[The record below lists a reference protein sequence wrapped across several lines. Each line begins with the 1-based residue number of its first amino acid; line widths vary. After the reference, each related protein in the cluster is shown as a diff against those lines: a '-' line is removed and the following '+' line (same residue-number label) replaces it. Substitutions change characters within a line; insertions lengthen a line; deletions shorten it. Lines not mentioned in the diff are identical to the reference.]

1 MRSGV
6 VAGPG
11 GVASPGGGAS
21 SGGAGIVRAVA
32 GVRRL
37 VVRRF
42 ALAVAAWC
50 AGAMLALL
58 ALAPILAGSRGWGA
72 GSPVPLA
79 MAGAA
84 LVVMLACIAWWRRL
98 ARRWGAD
105 HRVTRAMDAVAGL
118 NEGQTL
124 GSLELSRSMP
134 PGTSPALRKLALR
147 LTGERL
153 GGDPGTLSGALG
165 DRASAS
171 LRRGLTAVAVGAPL
185 VLLVALLAP
194 GRALSAWTGLLNP
207 FAVLAA
213 PVLPPVSVEP
223 GTTEVARGAVVEVVV
238 RAPLRDSAM
247 LRWEATGQVAG
258 AQSVPLTAGEGRAS
272 LPPATAETRYWAETA
287 DGARS
292 PLYVL
297 SPVDPLFVASF
308 VLEATYPPH
317 TGIAAAEYRD
327 EAPPLAV
334 PAGTVLSIRGRGSRA
349 IGSGAL
355 VGAEGRRVLEFRVED
370 DRFEG
375 RWAPDRSGAYAWQFE
390 DVAGGA
396 AATAPPP
403 LLIEVAADLPPRV
416 EIAYPGPDTLAPV
429 DLRQPLVV
437 RAEDDYGVRRVEI
450 VARRITAFG
459 EAGDP
464 VARGVELGSV
474 EGAVVRPVL
483 DMTAWGLS
491 PGDTIRYFARAV
503 DNHPSSQVAR
513 TAEHVLRMPGT
524 AELERAAHA
533 ELEGAA
539 DRVEALSAE
548 AGSGEDAGRA
558 GEDVASPRAEDPGF
572 RGREEAARAMERQN
586 RVVESVDSLRR
597 ELARLREALRDA
609 GLADLELRDRI
620 EGLEA
625 LLEEA
630 AAGEDADD
638 LAAQADAL
646 AEMDPRALREAM
658 ERMAEE
664 QERLRRRLEESV
676 AQFRQA
682 ALDQDFQAT
691 GREAEDLAEEQALLA
706 EAMRA
711 EAARAEAE
719 PGGEGDPS
727 LRAEQQAELEA
738 EAARLQE
745 RLETLQRRLA
755 EAGEQNAGAGVQEAR
770 HQLSQARQQMA
781 QAAAQAAQGQS
792 GAGADQA
799 QQAAGDMSQVAQ
811 RLDDARMQMQQ
822 QMMQAL
828 RDAVGRTAVG
838 ALALA
843 RRQSELLDEIAHAP
857 ASELAALRGDEAA
870 IAQGIRNLVES
881 YAAETEMAAPGAR
894 DLLTAAGQAMEHV
907 DGAIRAMESRR
918 GRGRSPAASAEAATR
933 SLNEVARLAI
943 ASGQQ
948 GQAQGSASASASEQ
962 MMQQLQQLAQA
973 QGEIMQD
980 AASLSPMQLA
990 QETLSRQ
997 MEEMAGRQQ
1006 EVAHELG
1013 DVAEDGQ
1020 GEEADPLG
1028 DLSALADEARRL
1040 AEAMAEGRLDPEV
1053 LRRQERLFHRLL
1065 DAGRTLERDEESEDR
1080 ESETPGAF
1088 VRAPAGPLDRADV
1101 DALRYRLPGGDVLRA
1116 LPPAQR
1122 AMVVRYFQRL
1132 NGGDPPAGSRR

>member
-1 MRSGV
+1 MSSGV
-6 VAGPG
+6 VAG
-11 GVASPGGGAS
+11 PGGGAS

-79 MAGAA
+79 MAGVAF
-84 LVVMLACIAWWRRL
+84 VVVLACLGWWRRL

-134 PGTSPALRKLALR
+134 PGTSPALRNLALR

-153 GGDPGTLSGALG
+153 SGDASTLAGALG
-165 DRASAS
+165 DRASTS
-171 LRRGLTAVAVGAPL
+171 LRRGLAAIAVAAPL
-185 VLLVALLAP
+185 VLLAALLAP

-213 PVLPPVSVEP
+213 PVLPPVSVQP
-223 GTTEVARGAVVEVVV
+223 GTAEVARGAVVEVVV
-238 RAPLRDSAM
+238 RAPLRDSAL

-258 AQSVPLTAGEGRAS
+258 ARGVQLTAGEGRAS
-272 LPPATAETRYWAETA
+272 LPPATAETRYWAEA
-287 DGARS
+287 PDGARS

-327 EAPPLAV
+327 EAPPLAL
-334 PAGTVLSIRGRGSRA
+334 PAGTVLSVRGRGSRA

-355 VGAEGRRVLEFRVED
+355 VDAEGQSVLEFRVED

-375 RWAPDRSGAYAWQFE
+375 RWAPERSGTYAWQFE
-390 DVAGGA
+390 DAAGGA

-403 LLIEVAADLPPRV
+403 LLIEVAADRAPRV

-429 DLRQPLVV
+429 NLRQPLVV
-437 RAEDDYGVRRVEI
+437 RVEDDYGVRRVEI

-474 EGAVVRPVL
+474 PGAVVRPVL

-503 DNHPSSQVAR
+503 DNHPSSQVAQ
-513 TAEHVLRMPGT
+513 TAEHILRMPGT
-524 AELERAAHA
+524 AEMERAAHA
-533 ELEGAA
+533 ELEDAA

-548 AGSGEDAGRA
+548 AGRGEDTGRA
-558 GEDVASPRAEDPGF
+558 GEDAAGSRAEDPGF
-572 RGREEAARAMERQN
+572 RDREETTRAMERQG

-609 GLADLELRDRI
+609 GLADPELRDRI
-620 EGLEA
+620 EGLET

-630 AAGEDADD
+630 AVGEDADD

-646 AEMDPRALREAM
+646 EEMDPRALREAM

-691 GREAEDLAEEQALLA
+691 GREAEDLAQEQALLA
-706 EAMRA
+706 EAMAA

-719 PGGEGDPS
+719 PGGEGEGAPE

-745 RLETLQRRLA
+745 RLETLQQRLA
-755 EAGEQNAGAGVQEAR
+755 EAGEQDAGAGVQEAR

-792 GAGADQA
+792 GAGAEQA
-799 QQAAGDMSQVAQ
+799 QQAAGDMSQVSE

-828 RDAVGRTAVG
+828 RDAVGRAAVG

-843 RRQSELLDEIAHAP
+843 RRQSELLDEIADAP

-881 YAAETEMAAPGAR
+881 YAAETEMAAPVAR

-918 GRGRSPAASAEAATR
+918 GRGRSPAASAEAAVR

-943 ASGQQ
+943 VSGQQ

-980 AASLSPMQLA
+980 AASMSPMQLA
-990 QETLSRQ
+990 QEALDRR
-997 MEEMAGRQQ
+997 MEEMAGRQE
-1006 EVAHELG
+1006 EVAQELG

-1020 GEEADPLG
+1020 GEEVDPLG

-1088 VRAPAGPLDRADV
+1088 VRAAAGPLDSADV

-1132 NGGDPPAGSRR
+1132 NGGEPPTGSRR

>member
-1 MRSGV
+1 M
-6 VAGPG
+6 
-11 GVASPGGGAS
+11 SPGS
-21 SGGAGIVRAVA
+21 AGIARAVA

-37 VVRRF
+37 VVRRL

-50 AGAMLALL
+50 VGAMLALL
-58 ALAPILAGSRGWGA
+58 AAAPLLAGSRGWGA
-72 GSPVPLA
+72 GSPIPVA

-84 LVVMLACIAWWRRL
+84 LVVVLAGFAWWKRL
-98 ARRWGAD
+98 VRRWGAD

-118 NEGQTL
+118 NEGETL

-134 PGTSPALRKLALR
+134 PGTSPALRNLALR
-147 LTGERL
+147 LVGERL
-153 GGDPGTLSGALG
+153 GDDSRTLSGVLG
-165 DRASAS
+165 DRASTS
-171 LRRGLTAVAVGAPL
+171 LRRGLTAVAVAAPL
-185 VLLVALLAP
+185 VLLAALPAP

-223 GTTEVARGAVVEVVV
+223 GTAEVARGAVVEVLV

-247 LRWEATGQVAG
+247 LRWDATGQVAG
-258 AQSVPLTAGEGRAS
+258 VRSVRLTAGEGRAS
-272 LPPATAETRYWAETA
+272 LPPVTAETRYWAETS

-292 PLYVL
+292 PQHVL

-308 VLEATYPPH
+308 VLEATYPVH

-334 PAGTVLSIRGRGSRA
+334 PAGTILSVRGRGSRA
-349 IGSGAL
+349 IGRGAL
-355 VGAEGRRVLEFRVED
+355 VDAEGRRVLEFRVQD

-375 RWAPDRSGAYAWQFE
+375 RWAPGRSGAYAWQFE
-390 DVAGGA
+390 DAAGGA

-403 LLIEVAADLPPRV
+403 LLIDVVADGAPQV
-416 EIAYPGPDTLAPV
+416 EIAYPGPDALLPV

-437 RAEDDYGVRRVEI
+437 RTSDDYGVLRVEI
-450 VARRITAFG
+450 VAVRVTAFG

-464 VARGVELGSV
+464 VARGVELGGAT
-474 EGAVVRPVL
+474 GAVVRPIL
-483 DMTAWGLS
+483 DVSGWGLS
-491 PGDTIRYFARAV
+491 PGDTVRYYARAV
-503 DNHPSSQVAR
+503 DNHPSGQAAR

-539 DRVEALSAE
+539 DRVEALSEE
-548 AGSGEDAGRA
+548 AGAAGDEGRAEQDGLGARADDAG
-558 GEDVASPRAEDPGF
+558 F
-572 RGREEAARAMERQN
+572 REREEAARAMERQN
-586 RVVESVDSLRR
+586 RVRESVDSLRR
-597 ELARLREALRDA
+597 ELAGLREALRDA
-609 GLADLELRDRI
+609 GLTEPELRDRI

-630 AAGEDADD
+630 ASGDDAKD
-638 LAAQADAL
+638 LAAQAEVLEGMDA
-646 AEMDPRALREAM
+646 RALREAM
-658 ERMAEE
+658 ERAAED

-691 GREAEDLAEEQALLA
+691 GREAEDLAREQALLA
-706 EAMRA
+706 EAMLA
-711 EAARAEAE
+711 EAA
-719 PGGEGDPS
+719 GGDDL
-727 LRAEQQAELEA
+727 LRAEQQAELET

-745 RLETLQRRLA
+745 RLETLQQRLA
-755 EAGEQNAGAGVQEAR
+755 EAGEQDAGAGVQEAR
-770 HQLSQARQQMA
+770 HQLSQARRQMA

-792 GAGADQA
+792 SAGAEQA

-843 RRQSELLDEIAHAP
+843 RRQSELLGEMADAS

-870 IAQGIRNLVES
+870 VAQGVRNLVER

-907 DGAIRAMESRR
+907 DDAIRAMEGRR
-918 GRGRSPAASAEAATR
+918 GRGRSPAAAGEAVVRA
-933 SLNEVARLAI
+933 LNEVARLAI

-980 AASLSPMQLA
+980 AASLSPMQLGE
-990 QETLSRQ
+990 ETLARQ
-997 MEEMAGRQQ
+997 MEEMASRQ
-1006 EVAHELG
+1006 EDVAEGLG
-1013 DVAEDGQ
+1013 EVAEDGR

-1028 DLSALADEARRL
+1028 DLSPLAEEARQL
-1040 AEAMAEGRLDPEV
+1040 AAAMAGGRLDPEV

-1065 DAGRTLERDEESEDR
+1065 DAGRSLERDEESEDR
-1080 ESETPGAF
+1080 ESEAPGAF
-1088 VRAPAGPLDRADV
+1088 VRAQAGPLDGADV

-1122 AMVVRYFQRL
+1122 AMVVRYFERL
-1132 NGGDPPAGSRR
+1132 NRGGPAAGNRR

>member
-6 VAGPG
+6 VAGRG
-11 GVASPGGGAS
+11 GGASPGG
-21 SGGAGIVRAVA
+21 AGIARAVA
-32 GVRRL
+32 SVRRL

-58 ALAPILAGSRGWGA
+58 ALAPILSGSRGWGA

-84 LVVMLACIAWWRRL
+84 FVVMLACFAWWRRL

-153 GGDPGTLSGALG
+153 GGDAGTLSGALG

-171 LRRGLTAVAVGAPL
+171 LRRGLTAVAVAAPL
-185 VLLVALLAP
+185 VLLVALPAP

-223 GTTEVARGAVVEVVV
+223 GTAEVARGAVVEVVV

-258 AQSVPLTAGEGRAS
+258 AQGVRLTAGEGRAS

-334 PAGTVLSIRGRGSRA
+334 PAGTVLSVRGRGSRA

-355 VGAEGRRVLEFRVED
+355 VDAEGQRVLEFRVEGD
-370 DRFEG
+370 CFEG
-375 RWAPDRSGAYAWQFE
+375 RWAPERSGAYAWQFE

-396 AATAPPP
+396 AATAPPS
-403 LLIEVAADLPPRV
+403 LLIEVAADRAPRV
-416 EIAYPGPDTLAPV
+416 EIAYPGPDTLAPL

-437 RAEDDYGVRRVEI
+437 RVEDDHGVRRVEI

-474 EGAVVRPVL
+474 AGAVVRPVL

-491 PGDTIRYFARAV
+491 PGDAIRYFARAV

-539 DRVEALSAE
+539 ERVEALSEE
-548 AGSGEDAGRA
+548 AGRGEDAGRVGEEAA
-558 GEDVASPRAEDPGF
+558 GSPRAEDPGF

-609 GLADLELRDRI
+609 GLADPELRDRI

-658 ERMAEE
+658 EGMAEE

-719 PGGEGDPS
+719 PGGEGEGDPS

-738 EAARLQE
+738 EASRLQE
-745 RLETLQRRLA
+745 RLEMLQQRLA
-755 EAGEQNAGAGVQEAR
+755 EAGEQDAGAGVQEAR

-781 QAAAQAAQGQS
+781 RAAAQAAQGQS
-792 GAGADQA
+792 GAGAEQA

-843 RRQSELLDEIAHAP
+843 RRQSELLDEIADAP

-870 IAQGIRNLVES
+870 IAQGIQNLVES

-918 GRGRSPAASAEAATR
+918 GRGRSPAASAEAAVR

-990 QETLSRQ
+990 QETLARQ
-997 MEEMAGRQQ
+997 MEEMAGRQE
-1006 EVAHELG
+1006 EVAQELG
-1013 DVAEDGQ
+1013 DVAEDGR

-1088 VRAPAGPLDRADV
+1088 VRASAGPLDRVDV

-1132 NGGDPPAGSRR
+1132 NGGDPPAWSRR

>member
-1 MRSGV
+1 MSP
-6 VAGPG
+6 AG
-11 GVASPGGGAS
+11 AKIA
-21 SGGAGIVRAVA
+21 RAVA

-37 VVRRF
+37 VVRRL
-42 ALAVAAWC
+42 ALATAAWC
-50 AGAMLALL
+50 AVGVLVVL
-58 ALAPILAGSRGWGA
+58 ALAPLLAGGSGWRA
-72 GSPVPLA
+72 GSAGPLVLTLVA
-79 MAGAA
+79 LALTLAG
-84 LVVMLACIAWWRRL
+84 VAWWRTL
-98 ARRWGAD
+98 VRRWGAE

-118 NEGQTL
+118 NEGETL
-124 GSLELSRSMP
+124 GALELSRSMP
-134 PGTSPALRKLALR
+134 PGTSPELRDLALR
-147 LTGERL
+147 LAGDRLAGDAGKLSGVLGER
-153 GGDPGTLSGALG
+153 TSG
-165 DRASAS
+165 SV
-171 LRRGLTAVAVGAPL
+171 RRGLAAVAVAAPL
-185 VLLVALLAP
+185 VLLVALVLP

-213 PVLPPVSVEP
+213 PVLPPVAVEP
-223 GTTEVARGAVVEVVV
+223 GTAEVARGAVVDVVV
-238 RAPLRDSAM
+238 RAPLRDSAV

-258 AQSVPLTAGEGRAS
+258 ARGVRLAAGEGRAS
-272 LPPATAETRYWAETA
+272 LPPATAETRYWAETV

-317 TGIAAAEYRD
+317 TGMAAAEYRD

-334 PAGTVLSIRGRGSRA
+334 PAGTVLSFRGRGSREV
-349 IGSGAL
+349 GSGAL
-355 VGAEGRRVLEFRVED
+355 VDAQGRRALEFQVQD

-375 RWAPDRSGAYAWQFE
+375 RWTPVRSGAYAWQFE
-390 DVAGGA
+390 DAAGGA

-403 LLIEVAADLPPRV
+403 LQIEVVADQAPRV
-416 EIAYPGPDTLAPV
+416 EIAFPGPDTLAPV

-437 RAEDDYGVRRVEI
+437 RTEDDYGVRRVEI

-464 VARGVELGSV
+464 SARGVELGSV
-474 EGAVVRPVL
+474 AGAVVRPVL

-503 DNHPSSQVAR
+503 DNHPSGQVAQ

-539 DRVEALSAE
+539 DQVEALSEE
-548 AGSGEDAGRA
+548 AGRTDEAGRA
-558 GEDVASPRAEDPGF
+558 GEDVAGARAEDAGF
-572 RGREEAARAMERQN
+572 RDREEAARAMERRS

-597 ELARLREALRDA
+597 ELAELRDALRDA
-609 GLADLELRDRI
+609 GLADPELRDRI

-630 AAGEDADD
+630 TAGEDADD
-638 LAAQADAL
+638 PNAQADAL

-658 ERMAEE
+658 ERMAED

-682 ALDQDFQAT
+682 ALNQDFQAT
-691 GREAEDLAEEQALLA
+691 GREAEDLAEDQALLA
-706 EAMRA
+706 EAMLA
-711 EAARAEAE
+711 EAARAESDL
-719 PGGEGDPS
+719 GSEGDP

-745 RLETLQRRLA
+745 RLETLQQRLA
-755 EAGEQNAGAGVQEAR
+755 EAGEQTAGAGVQEAR

-781 QAAAQAAQGQS
+781 QAAAQAAQGES
-792 GAGADQA
+792 GAGAEQA
-799 QQAAGDMSQVAQ
+799 QQAAGDMSQVSQ

-843 RRQSELLDEIAHAP
+843 RRQSELLEEIADAS

-870 IAQGIRNLVES
+870 IAQGIRNLVEN

-918 GRGRSPAASAEAATR
+918 SRGRSPAAGAEAVVR

-943 ASGQQ
+943 ASGQES
-948 GQAQGSASASASEQ
+948 QAQGSASASASEQ

-990 QETLSRQ
+990 EETLAQQ
-997 MEEMAGRQQ
+997 MEEMAGRQE
-1006 EVAHELG
+1006 EVAQELG
-1013 DVAEDGQ
+1013 DVAEDGE
-1020 GEEADPLG
+1020 GEEVDPLG

-1040 AEAMAEGRLDPEV
+1040 AEAMAQGRLDPEV

-1065 DAGRTLERDEESEDR
+1065 DAGRTLERDEESETR

-1088 VRAPAGPLDRADV
+1088 VRAPVGPLNRADV
-1101 DALRYRLPGGDVLRA
+1101 DALRYRLPGGDVLQA

-1122 AMVVRYFQRL
+1122 ALVVRYFQRL
-1132 NGGDPPAGSRR
+1132 NRDEAPVSGSRR

>member
-1 MRSGV
+1 M
-6 VAGPG
+6 
-11 GVASPGGGAS
+11 SPGGTKIA
-21 SGGAGIVRAVA
+21 RAVA

-37 VVRRF
+37 VVRRL
-42 ALAVAAWC
+42 ALAVGAWC
-50 AGAMLALL
+50 AVGVLVVL
-58 ALAPILAGSRGWGA
+58 ALAPLLADGTGWRA
-72 GSPVPLA
+72 GSPGPLVL
-79 MAGAA
+79 AGAA
-84 LVVMLACIAWWRRL
+84 LALVLAGVAWWRRL
-98 ARRWGAD
+98 VRRWGAE

-118 NEGQTL
+118 NEGETL
-124 GSLELSRSMP
+124 GSLELARSMP
-134 PGTSPALRKLALR
+134 PGTSSALRDLALR
-147 LTGERL
+147 LAGDRL
-153 GGDPGTLSGALG
+153 AGDAGTLSGALG
-165 DRASAS
+165 ERSSGS
-171 LRRGLTAVAVGAPL
+171 LRRGLAAVAVATPL
-185 VLLVALLAP
+185 VVLVALLSP

-213 PVLPPVSVEP
+213 PVLPAVSVEP
-223 GTTEVARGAVVEVVV
+223 GTAEVARGAVVDVVV
-238 RAPLRDSAM
+238 RAPLRDSAA

-258 AQSVPLTAGEGRAS
+258 VLGVRLTAGEGRAS
-272 LPPATAETRYWAETA
+272 LPPASAETRYWAETA

-317 TGIAAAEYRD
+317 TGMPPAEYRD

-334 PAGTVLSIRGRGSRA
+334 PAGTVLSVRGRGSRE
-349 IGSGAL
+349 IGAAAL
-355 VGAEGRRVLEFRVED
+355 VDAEGRPELAFDVQG

-375 RWAPDRSGAYAWQFE
+375 RWTPVRSGEYAWRFE
-390 DVAGGA
+390 DAAGGA

-403 LLIEVAADLPPRV
+403 LQVEVVADRAPRV

-437 RAEDDYGVRRVEI
+437 RVEDDYGVRRVEI

-474 EGAVVRPVL
+474 GGAVVRPVL

-503 DNHPSSQVAR
+503 DNHPLGQAAQ

-539 DRVEALSAE
+539 DRVEALSEE
-548 AGSGEDAGRA
+548 AGRADDAGRA
-558 GEDVASPRAEDPGF
+558 GEDASGARAEDPGF
-572 RGREEAARAMERQN
+572 RGREEAARAMERQS

-597 ELARLREALRDA
+597 ELAQLREALRDA
-609 GLADLELRDRI
+609 GLADPELRDRL

-625 LLEEA
+625 LLDEA
-630 AAGEDADD
+630 AAGEDGEDA
-638 LAAQADAL
+638 AAQADAL
-646 AEMDPRALREAM
+646 AQMDPRALREAM
-658 ERMAEE
+658 ERMAED
-664 QERLRRRLEESV
+664 QERFRRRLEESV

-691 GREAEDLAEEQALLA
+691 GREAEDLAQEQALLA
-706 EAMRA
+706 EAMA
-711 EAARAEAE
+711 AEAE
-719 PGGEGDPS
+719 QAGADPGAEGEGDDP

-745 RLETLQRRLA
+745 RLESLQQQLA
-755 EAGEQNAGAGVQEAR
+755 EAGEQTAGAGVQEAR

-781 QAAAQAAQGQS
+781 QAAQQAAQGQS
-792 GAGADQA
+792 GAGAEQA
-799 QQAAGDMSQVAQ
+799 QQAAGDMSQVSQ

-843 RRQSELLDEIAHAP
+843 RLQSELLGEITDAS

-870 IAQGIRNLVES
+870 IAQGIRNLVDN

-907 DGAIRAMESRR
+907 DGAIQAMESRR
-918 GRGRSPAASAEAATR
+918 GRARSPSAGAEAAVR

-948 GQAQGSASASASEQ
+948 SQAQGSASGSAAEQ
-962 MMQQLQQLAQA
+962 MMQQLQELAQA

-990 QETLSRQ
+990 QETLAQQ
-997 MEEMAGRQQ
+997 MEEMAGRQ
-1006 EVAHELG
+1006 EDVAQELG

-1020 GEEADPLG
+1020 GEEANPLG
-1028 DLSALADEARRL
+1028 DLSALAEEARRL
-1040 AEAMAEGRLDPEV
+1040 AEAMAQGRLDPEV

-1080 ESETPGAF
+1080 ESDAPGAF
-1088 VRAPAGPLDRADV
+1088 VRPLAGPLTDADV
-1101 DALRYRLPGGDVLRA
+1101 DVLRYRLPGGAVLQA

-1122 AMVVRYFQRL
+1122 AMVLRYFERL
-1132 NGGDPPAGSRR
+1132 NEGEPVAGSRR